1 MAIFK
6 CKMCGGDR
14 TVGVK
19 ADGTVV
25 AAGHKEAGHKEAGR
39 CDVGGWKN
47 IKLPNNK

>member
-14 TVGVK
+14 TVGIK

-25 AAGHKEAGHKEAGR
+25 AAGHKEAGR
-39 CDVGGWKN
+39 CDGGGWKN